1 MTFFFINSKP
11 LWKYIFSDISTDLLN
26 KQKEPFADVLQKR
39 YSYKF
44 HNNHR
49 KTPVL
54 ESLFNKVVDL
64 KASSFNKKRLQHR
77 HFHVN
82 IKKFWRIA
90 FFIKHLQWLLLNKVK
105 INLKSTWFI
114 LLPDWLYYVIKSI
127 KTLNSK
133 QSAKLERY
141 RNRTQRNR
149 NMKN

>member
-1 MTFFFINSKP
+1 MTFFFINSKH

-49 KTPVL
+49 KTSVL

-64 KASSFNKKRLQHR
+64 KASSFIKKRLQHR
-77 HFHVN
+77 RFHVN
-82 IKKFWRIA
+82 ILEKFLRIA

-133 QSAKLERY
+133 QSAKLERA
-141 RNRTQRNR
+141 RTQRNR